1 MAKEIRDKVLKYIM
15 IRRTR
20 KDIETYF
27 KEDLERNNLKFPQ
40 VNDPTPVL
48 YQLNEIEDNAFMKT
62 VELVAKRLNYARY
75 TPLLYLKSQINIL
88 KQSQK
93 NMASFMKVLL
103 VKRLES
109 SFYAFNKTLDRFIKS
124 YEGMLNAINQKEKFT

>member
-1 MAKEIRDKVLKYIM
+1 VAKEIRDKVLKYIM